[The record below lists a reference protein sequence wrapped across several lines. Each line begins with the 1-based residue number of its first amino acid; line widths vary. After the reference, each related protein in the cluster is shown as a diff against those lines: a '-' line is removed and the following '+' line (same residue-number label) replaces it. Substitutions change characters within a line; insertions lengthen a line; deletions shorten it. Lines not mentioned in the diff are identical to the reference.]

1 MIEDLV
7 KTSESEEYLSSL
19 GFSDFRVRLRGENAF
34 LELKEKDLELL
45 LKNREQ
51 IVNKLKQ
58 SYKGVA
64 LNLEVR

>member
-1 MIEDLV
+1 M
-7 KTSESEEYLSSL
+7 S
-19 GFSDFRVRLRGENAF
+19 
-34 LELKEKDLELL
+34 ELKEKDLELL